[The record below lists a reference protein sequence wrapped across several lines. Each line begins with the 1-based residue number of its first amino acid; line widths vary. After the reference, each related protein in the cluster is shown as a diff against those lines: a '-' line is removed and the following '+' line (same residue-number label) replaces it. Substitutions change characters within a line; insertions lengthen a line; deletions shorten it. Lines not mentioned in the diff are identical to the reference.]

1 MFKKSMIALGTV
13 AVLAVSALP
22 ALASTDSVF
31 GNNDYTQIDGAKL
44 AVQQQ
49 LQQKGIKATSVD
61 EWGGYV
67 RVDVKL
73 ADGTTAVRFFEPV
86 GLTPVDVKHLN

>member
-1 MFKKSMIALGTV
+1 MFKKSVIALGTV

-22 ALASTDSVF
+22 TFASTDSVF
-31 GNNDYTQIDGAKL
+31 GNSDQIDNSKL
-44 AVQQQ
+44 VVQQE
-49 LQQKGIKATSVD
+49 LQQKGIKATNVD

-73 ADGTTAVRFFEPV
+73 ADGSTAVRFFQP
-86 GLTPVDVKHLN
+86 GSLAPVDVNHLN